1 MEAFKLNKVKSNPH
15 QMHMALQSYGG
26 KRDDTNRWVIMSE
39 TTFKKWLEEKSK
51 KELDSDQVMVM
62 RRYIREANERTE

>member
-1 MEAFKLNKVKSNPH
+1 
-15 QMHMALQSYGG
+15 MHMALQSYGG